1 MTGLGQIGSLRRR
14 LLLGALGLIV
24 AALVVAGL
32 AIGLILA
39 RFVRGQ
45 IESRLDAQIVSLV
58 SGLEPGQ
65 PLRLS
70 RDLDAPPFD
79 RPGSGWTWQV
89 RRGAASLGSASLAG
103 RDLAL
108 PQVPQAGDDRPRPAD
123 GIGPRGEALILR
135 VLDLPD
141 GTMVAASAPRAA
153 LWGPLREA
161 GLALAA
167 SLGVLGL
174 CLAAGAVAQVRL
186 GLKPLDRLRRELEA
200 VRAGQRERV
209 PASQP
214 AEVRPLAAEINALL
228 NENAAQL
235 AQARTHVA
243 NLAHGLKTPLATLSL
258 ALSEPGR
265 DPDGRL
271 AHLVASL
278 DRGVRH
284 HLRRARSAALTG
296 ATRTRTELVGPV
308 MDLAAALERLHAE
321 KGVRVACT
329 VPPGLAAACDPQD
342 LDEMLGNLIDNA
354 CAWCARAVR
363 VSAEDSGSDV
373 IVSIED
379 DGPGLGPEALA
390 AVAQRGKRLDETVPG
405 HGFGL
410 AITTELAELY
420 GGGLELDRSAMGGLR
435 ARLRLPG

>member
-14 LLLGALGLIV
+14 LLVGALALGAT
-24 AALVVAGL
+24 ALVVAGITI
-32 AIGLILA
+32 ALILA

-45 IESRLDAQIVSLV
+45 IDSRLDAQIVALV
-58 SGLEPGQ
+58 SGLEPGP

-89 RRGAASLGSASLAG
+89 QRGITILRSASLGEHRLAVPP
-103 RDLAL
+103 L
-108 PQVPQAGDDRPRPAD
+108 PAGDEDRPRPAD
-123 GIGPRGEALILR
+123 GAGPQGQALILR
-135 VLDLPD
+135 ILTLPD
-141 GTMVAASAPRAA
+141 GTAVVASAPRAA
-153 LWGPLREA
+153 LNGPLRDA
-161 GLALAA
+161 GVSLAA
-167 SLGVLGL
+167 CLAVLGL
-174 CLAAGAVAQVRL
+174 GLAAAGVAQVRL
-186 GLKPLDRLRRELEA
+186 GLRPLDRLRQELEA
-200 VRAGQRERV
+200 VRAGRRERV
-209 PASQP
+209 PDPQP
-214 AEVRPLAAEINALL
+214 EEVRPLAAEINALL
-228 NENAAQL
+228 DQNAAQL
-235 AQARTHVA
+235 ARARTHVA

-271 AHLVASL
+271 SQLVAHL

-296 ATRTRTELVGPV
+296 ATRTRTELAGPV
-308 MDLAAALERLHAE
+308 GDLAAALERLHAE
-321 KGVRVACT
+321 KGVRLACA
-329 VPPGLAAACDPQD
+329 VPPGLAAACDRQD

-354 CAWCARAVR
+354 CTWCAQAVR
-363 VSAEDSGSDV
+363 VSAEEAGSDV
-373 IVSIED
+373 VVAIED
-379 DGPGLGPEALA
+379 DGPGLAPEALA
-390 AVAQRGKRLDETVPG
+390 AVAQRGRRLDETVPG

-420 GGGLELDRSAMGGLR
+420 GGGLELDRSTMGGLR